1 MEQTGLAQTI
11 VDAMVRLVGSAPPI
25 IMLSSFFLLTW
36 FLTELLSNNAVAV
49 LLTPIALGLAQ
60 TTGIN
65 PNALLMVVIFG
76 ASCSFVTPQG
86 YQTNAIV
93 MGPGGYR
100 FVDYVRFGLPLGVLC
115 WLAATIFIPIF
126 WPL

>member
-1 MEQTGLAQTI
+1 
-11 VDAMVRLVGSAPPI
+11 
-25 IMLSSFFLLTW
+25 
-36 FLTELLSNNAVAV
+36 VAV
-49 LLTPIALGLAQ
+49 LLTPIALNLAA

-65 PNALLMVVIFG
+65 PTALLMVVIFG
-76 ASCSFVTPQG
+76 ASCSFVMPQG

-93 MGPGGYR
+93 MGPGNYR
-100 FVDYVRFGLPLGVLC
+100 FIDYVKFGLPLSLLC